1 MIEYKGRMYDSIA
14 EHRLWIVRLKCGYGV
29 VSEVRCL
36 DIDSAIEVVEMYSD
50 LKDDT
55 LRISMISQGIAT
67 LE

>member
-1 MIEYKGRMYDSIA
+1 MIEYRGQTYDHIA
-14 EHRLWIVRLKCGYGV
+14 EHRLWVIRLKCGHEV

-36 DIDSAIEVVEMYSD
+36 DIDSAMEVVRMYAD

-55 LRISMISQGIAT
+55 LRISMISQGIVT